1 MSMSQRERFIGTI
14 AAVVIGALILYQFI
28 IEPQITRISELD
40 GQIATA
46 STDIERAEQLF
57 TASRSASKKL
67 NTMAGSGLR
76 RSDATAESELRNNT
90 RQWAQEAGLAG
101 WGIKRE
107 RNEKE
112 KDFTKITFRAQ
123 GTGGMAQIGRFLYH
137 LQTAKIPIRV
147 ADMTINSRKDG
158 TDDLAIVLSISTI
171 YLDPETDKSQQRAPG
186 QSPARTG
193 SNGGSEVEL

>member
-14 AAVVIGALILYQFI
+14 AAVVVGALVLYQFI
-28 IEPQITRISELD
+28 VEPQLNRIADLD
-40 GQIATA
+40 GQIETA
-46 STDIERAEQLF
+46 SSDMERADQLF
-57 TASRSASKKL
+57 NASRSASKKL

-76 RSDATAESELRNNT
+76 RTDATAESELLNNT
-90 RQWAQEAGLAG
+90 RQWAQDSGIAG

-107 RNEKE
+107 RTEKE
-112 KDFTKITFRAQ
+112 KDFTKITFRAN
-123 GTGGMAQIGRFLYH
+123 GTGGMAQLGRFLYR

-171 YLDPETDKSQQRAPG
+171 YLDPETEKSQQRPPG
-186 QSPARTG
+186 QSPGRG
-193 SNGGSEVEL
+193 SGGGSEVEL